1 MKDLSKELIDWAVK
15 TIEKNFKE
23 DVSLLVGHEHWKIP
37 SDGDGI
43 WFNYFIPS
51 TDRGYQLSK
60 TFIIDDIGY
69 DLFPMSWERVE
80 NLANLNESITTCL
93 GEGVI
98 LYAKSDEDR
107 KKFIQLQEKLKNNLL
122 NKDYVFSKGLE
133 KLNTAMELY
142 KNMMFD
148 DNIKNVRKASGY
160 IANYLSQAVAMIN
173 GAYFERGPED
183 QISAMKGYN
192 ELPNDFTE
200 TYESIVTSKTN
211 DEIKSSCHM
220 MIKNTRDFFEE
231 RSIKDEKVHEINS
244 NLEDLAAWYEEG
256 LYTFR
261 RIEYYTSIKDVA
273 NSFAWGYN
281 FQQEFDSIEEEFG
294 LEEMDL
300 MTSFDPDNLEP
311 FRIKSK
317 EIMEYIASVIEEGK
331 VALRKYD
338 TLEEFLKI
346 HG

>member
-15 TIEKNFKE
+15 TIKKNFKE
-23 DVSLLVGHEHWKIP
+23 DVSLLVGHKHWKIP

-80 NLANLNESITTCL
+80 GLANLDESLATCL

-98 LYAKSDEDR
+98 LYAKSDDDR
-107 KKFIQLQEKLKNNLL
+107 KRFIQLQEKLKDNLMD
-122 NKDYVFSKGLE
+122 KEYVFNKGLE
-133 KLNTAMELY
+133 KVNTAMELY

-148 DNIKNVRKASGY
+148 DNMKNVRKASGY

-173 GAYFERGPED
+173 GRYFERGPED
-183 QISAMKGYN
+183 QISVMNGYD
-192 ELPNDFTE
+192 ELPHDFTKI
-200 TYESIVTSKTN
+200 YESLIKSNTI
-211 DEIKSSCHM
+211 DEIKSACHM
-220 MIKNTRDFFEE
+220 MIKSTRDFFEE
-231 RSIKDEKVHEINS
+231 RSIIEKASEINN

-256 LYTFR
+256 VYTFR
-261 RIEYYTSIKDVA
+261 RIEYYSSNKDVV

-294 LEEMDL
+294 LDEMDL
-300 MTSFDPDNLEP
+300 MTSFDPDNLEA
-311 FRIKSK
+311 FRLKAK

-331 VALRKYD
+331 VSLRKYD